1 MIPLSVPNIEGNEW
15 EYIKECLDTEWVSSA
30 GKYVDQ
36 FEENIANYTRS
47 KFAIAC
53 VNGTSALQIGL
64 RLVGV
69 GPGDEVIVPSL
80 TFIAP
85 VNAISY
91 NNAKPVFMDSDEYYN
106 IDINKTI
113 DFLENETFF
122 KNGFTYNKKTKNRI
136 AAIIPVHM
144 WGNAVNLL
152 DLIPLCKKRNIFV
165 VEDASESLGTIYNED
180 CFYKKHSGTF
190 GDIGCISFN
199 GNKIITSGGGGMI
212 ITDNQFFANKAR
224 YLTTQAKDDPIRYI
238 HNEIG
243 YNFRLTNIQAALGV
257 AQLEK
262 LSLFLQRKKEVFKTY
277 KANLDKVD
285 GLKISNVPNYA
296 DNNHWMTTL
305 RINKESYGI
314 DREQVMKFLQDKS
327 IQTRPVWAPIHLQ
340 KPYSHFQR
348 FKIEKCEKLVE
359 SSLCLPSS
367 TGIEDDD
374 LNYII
379 DSLKEN
385 L

>member
-122 KNGFTYNKKTKNRI
+122 QK
-136 AAIIPVHM
+136 
-144 WGNAVNLL
+144 W
-152 DLIPLCKKRNIFV
+152 
-165 VEDASESLGTIYNED
+165 
-180 CFYKKHSGTF
+180 FY
-190 GDIGCISFN
+190 I
-199 GNKIITSGGGGMI
+199 
-212 ITDNQFFANKAR
+212 
-224 YLTTQAKDDPIRYI
+224 
-238 HNEIG
+238 
-243 YNFRLTNIQAALGV
+243 
-257 AQLEK
+257 
-262 LSLFLQRKKEVFKTY
+262 
-277 KANLDKVD
+277 
-285 GLKISNVPNYA
+285 
-296 DNNHWMTTL
+296 
-305 RINKESYGI
+305 
-314 DREQVMKFLQDKS
+314 
-327 IQTRPVWAPIHLQ
+327 
-340 KPYSHFQR
+340 
-348 FKIEKCEKLVE
+348 
-359 SSLCLPSS
+359 
-367 TGIEDDD
+367 
-374 LNYII
+374 
-379 DSLKEN
+379 
-385 L
+385 